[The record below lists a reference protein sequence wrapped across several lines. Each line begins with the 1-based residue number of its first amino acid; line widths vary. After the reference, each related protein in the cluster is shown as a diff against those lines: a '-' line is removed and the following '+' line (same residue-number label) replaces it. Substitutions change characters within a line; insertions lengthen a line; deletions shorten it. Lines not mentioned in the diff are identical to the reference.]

1 LEKVGDR
8 VAAIAYCPS
17 VEGLFEVL
25 EGSQVHGTVIGIDS
39 FGLFVADQ
47 TCQSRVSVG
56 RASLTI
62 FSKIRILV
70 LETAFVAL

>member
-1 LEKVGDR
+1 MEKVGDR

-56 RASLTI
+56 RVTDY

-70 LETAFVAL
+70 LATAFVAL